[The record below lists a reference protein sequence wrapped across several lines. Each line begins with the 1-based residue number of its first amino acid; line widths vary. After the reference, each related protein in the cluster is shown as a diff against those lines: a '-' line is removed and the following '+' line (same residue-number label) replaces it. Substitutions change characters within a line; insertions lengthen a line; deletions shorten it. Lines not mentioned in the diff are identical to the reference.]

1 MALRVKENP
10 VSHQNGLPIP
20 GLLFLLFYM
29 NANLF
34 FFFLF
39 TIQNKDTLRKS
50 LTGKQQIPIGNKYI
64 SSVRFEKDDRVKK
77 VADDIPEQW
86 SPNFLA
92 PGTGFMEDS
101 FSMDQSG
108 RGE

>member
-10 VSHQNGLPIP
+10 ASHQNGLPIP

-29 NANLF
+29 NANLFF

-92 PGTGFMEDS
+92 PGTGLIEDN
-101 FSMDQSG
+101 FSVN
-108 RGE
+108 